1 MSASI
6 HSFSPATVDNADRI
20 GTTDA
25 AEPTVDAER
34 ALDLAQQGYAL
45 SEISET
51 LGGIAAGQIDEALA
65 ILVPGGLGAV
75 RTALRRRLRVWRSAS
90 PDATWLDAEH
100 AFGIPHTHVL
110 RIVRA
115 PRDDEQLRP
124 DPGDPGFLDLIM
136 TGHDCR
142 DDRAAACARA
152 YAMGA
157 TLQEIGDLFG
167 VTRERIRQ
175 ILGRDT
181 PWSSTELAA
190 ATRRLR
196 EDRRAE
202 HARAVEAWS
211 LAHPAVPVDRAVTPL
226 GLSEDQ
232 VLDLLGPRRSH
243 HRVSTAKATASSRR
257 TDEEIL
263 EDLRAYHG
271 ETGSTTGAGFRDWA
285 RDHDVP
291 GPQTTAIRFGTWN
304 DALAAAGIAAVAGRP
319 RSGFTDDDLW
329 AALVAFV
336 RDPDGGTTAQA
347 AEAWLAARPAAP
359 SVALIRQRLNA
370 GWSEIATRAVAVAN
384 GDDLGD
390 PEWAERVRASR
401 DWSTAP
407 EEPDP
412 FDHVRAAIDD
422 LGPRITTAAYQRW
435 ARENGRPGVPTL
447 QRRSGLLWNDVLEA
461 AGGTPGKR
469 KVRGSTPEDCALAVA
484 DFLLENPT
492 GGSVAFAAWA
502 NPNGRPSLPTVVDRW
517 GTWNAARA
525 AALGLI
531 DARD

>member
-1 MSASI
+1 MSTSI
-6 HSFSPATVDNADRI
+6 DSVSAEAMDNVEISSAR
-20 GTTDA
+20 DA
-25 AEPTVDAER
+25 ADPIIDAER

-51 LGGIAAGQIDEALA
+51 LGGIEAGRIDEALTA
-65 ILVPGGLGAV
+65 LVPGGLGAV
-75 RTALRRRLRVWRSAS
+75 RTALRRRLRAWRSAS

-136 TGHDCR
+136 TGHGCG

-157 TLQEIGDLFG
+157 TLQEIGDRFG

-202 HARAVEAWS
+202 NGRAVEEWS

-226 GLSEDQ
+226 GLSEAQ
-232 VLDLLGPRRSH
+232 VLELLGPRRNR
-243 HRVSTAKATASSRR
+243 HRVSAAKSTASSRR
-257 TDEEIL
+257 SDAEIL
-263 EDLRAYHG
+263 EDLRAYHRQ
-271 ETGSTTGAGFRDWA
+271 TGSTTGAGFKYWA
-285 RDHDVP
+285 RDHGVP

-347 AEAWLAARPAAP
+347 ADAWLAARPAAP
-359 SVALIRQRLNA
+359 SSALIRQRMNA
-370 GWSEIATRAVAVAN
+370 SWSEIVSRAVAVAN

-390 PEWAERVRASR
+390 PEWAETVRAPR

-412 FDHVRAAIDD
+412 LDHVKAAIED
-422 LGPRITTAAYQRW
+422 LGPRITTAAYREW
-435 ARENGRPGVPTL
+435 AREHGRPGVPTL
-447 QRRSGLLWNDVLEA
+447 QRRAGLLWNELLEA
-461 AGGTPGKR
+461 AGGTPVHR
-469 KVRGSTPEDCALAVA
+469 KVRGSTAEDCARAVA

-492 GGSVAFAAWA
+492 GGSMAFAAWA
-502 NPNGRPSLPTVVDRW
+502 NPHGRPSLPTVTDRW

-525 AALGLI
+525 AAWGLI
-531 DARD
+531 DTLD